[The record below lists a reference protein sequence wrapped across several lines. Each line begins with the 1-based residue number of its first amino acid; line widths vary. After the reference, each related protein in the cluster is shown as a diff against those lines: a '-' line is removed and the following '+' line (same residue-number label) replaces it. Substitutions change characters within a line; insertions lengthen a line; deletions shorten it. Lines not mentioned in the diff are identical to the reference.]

1 MSEEA
6 TENIWNNE
14 IFSIVVKRIYLLSDL
29 FESVKEGSNGLGPD
43 QFALL
48 IGLRHHQSDVL
59 TQVGQLQGG
68 AHWVGGVTLCCQY
81 QDGNIQ
87 DLEEPPVL
95 TSVLGFLLFY
105 LL

>member
-29 FESVKEGSNGLGPD
+29 FESVKEGSNVLGPV
-43 QFALL
+43 QFPLL

-59 TQVGQLQGG
+59 TEVGQLQGG

-87 DLEEPPVL
+87 DLEQPRAL
-95 TSVLGFLLFY
+95 SVLGFLLFY